1 MRVTGLSI
9 YLLTLPLKQQIK
21 HASASRDDSVNLLVC
36 CQLADGTIGWGEGV
50 QREYV
55 TGETPEGAVT
65 RLVQTSWK
73 RQIDC
78 NCNDWSQVIEMCDSM
93 RVSGHDD
100 DRRGCST
107 NAARCAVELSLLDA
121 FGRYF
126 GEPVSAVTRLFEPAK
141 DIFQPRTFVYYSG
154 GITSSSRRKERI
166 SAFKMRIYGFRD
178 CKVKV
183 GVDDDEAERMAVIRH
198 WLGRRA
204 VIRIDAN
211 EAWSAD
217 ETVRK
222 VRSLEPYGIASVEQ
236 PVLHEEVESLKDV
249 RQRINTP
256 VMLDESLTSV
266 ADAQS
271 AISKQTCDLFNIRL
285 SKCGGYLNSLRLAA
299 IATKAGLGYQL
310 GCHPGESGVL
320 SAAGR
325 HWATTVKNIRFVEG
339 SYDRHLLKRLVTC
352 EEITFQYGGR
362 APALTGPGLGVTID
376 ENMLAEL
383 AEKRAEIAI

>member
-1 MRVTGLSI
+1 MRATGLSI
-9 YLLTLPLKQQIK
+9 YLLTLPLKQKIK
-21 HASASRDDSVNLLVC
+21 HASASRDDSINLLVR
-36 CQLADGTIGWGEGV
+36 CQLADGTVGWGEGV
-50 QREYV
+50 PREYV
-55 TGETPEGAVT
+55 TGETPDGAVT
-65 RLVQTSWK
+65 RLVDTSWK
-73 RQIDC
+73 GQINLD
-78 NCNDWSQVIEMCDSM
+78 CNDWSQVIEMCDAI

-100 DRRGCST
+100 DPRGCST
-107 NAARCAVELSLLDA
+107 NAARCAIELSLLDA

-141 DIFQPRTFVYYSG
+141 EIYQPRNFVYYSG
-154 GITSSSRRKERI
+154 GITSASGRKERI
-166 SAFKMRIYGFRD
+166 SALKMRIYAFRD

-183 GVDDDEAERMAVIRH
+183 GVDDDEAARMAVIRR

-222 VRSLEPYGIASVEQ
+222 VHELEPYGIASVEQ
-236 PVLHEEVESLKDV
+236 PVLHEEVDSLKDV
-249 RQRINTP
+249 RQRIDTP

-271 AISKQTCDLFNIRL
+271 AIANQTCDLFNIRL

-325 HWATTVKNIRFVEG
+325 HWATTVKNIRFLEG

-352 EEITFQYGGR
+352 EDITFKYGGR
-362 APALTGPGLGVTID
+362 APALTQPGLGVTID
-376 ENMLAEL
+376 QDMLAEL
-383 AEKRAEIAI
+383 AEKRAEIAL